1 MIRLEDL
8 EVYKVAMEI
17 GKIVWGLWKNGIIT
31 KKTLWA
37 NNSQKLPIRLP

>member
-1 MIRLEDL
+1 MIKLNEL

-17 GKIVWGLWKNGIIT
+17 GEIVWAVVEKWSFL

-37 NNSQKLPIRLP
+37 NNLPEPQIQ